1 MIDAHDSARNFRA
14 LMEAMARPGKEQML
28 APPKQVPS
36 GLSAGMAACLLVL
49 CDQDVGVHLAGKHD
63 QPEIRDWILFHCGSR
78 LVQASDA
85 DFALGHF
92 DDLHPFDAFSKG
104 DPQYPDRSATLI
116 IEQESC
122 WEAFEIQGP
131 GIKDS
136 GVISLPRP
144 DVFIHNR
151 QLFPLGH
158 DFLFT
163 KGDAVTALPR
173 SSMIRGA

>member
-14 LMEAMARPGKEQML
+14 LMEAMARPGTKHEL
-28 APPKQVPS
+28 IPPKQLPL
-36 GLSAGMAACLLVL
+36 GLSEAMAACLLVL

-63 QPEIRDWILFHCGSR
+63 QQEIRDWILFHCGSR

-116 IEQESC
+116 IEQESG
-122 WEAFEIQGP
+122 WESFEIQGP

-136 GVISLPRP
+136 GGISLPRP

-163 KGDAVTALPR
+163 KGAAVTALPR